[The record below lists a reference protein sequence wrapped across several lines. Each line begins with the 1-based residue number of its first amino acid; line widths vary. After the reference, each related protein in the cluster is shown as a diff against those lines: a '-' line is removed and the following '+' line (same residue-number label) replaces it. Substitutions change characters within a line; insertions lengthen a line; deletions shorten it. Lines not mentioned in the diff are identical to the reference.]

1 MNYKKIVICTDFS
14 ENSEKAFEK
23 ALAIAKADQ
32 ASLDVIYVREPIV
45 NPLRTAG
52 GGGLSPEAIE
62 ATLKEVET
70 EVIKKFDSRIDP
82 AIDHKIV
89 VREGHPSTEI
99 VEYLKRVDADLAVTG
114 ASGVS
119 GLGRVLLGSVSGRVA
134 RKSPCDVLIVK
145 PEKTET

>member
-23 ALAIAKADQ
+23 ALEIAKSNQ
-32 ASLDVIYVREPIV
+32 ASLDVLYVREPIV

-62 ATLKEVET
+62 ATLKEIESA
-70 EVIKKFDSRIDP
+70 VIKKYDSRIDP
-82 AIDHKIV
+82 AIDHTIK

-99 VEYLKRVDADLAVTG
+99 VEYLKRVGADLAVTG
-114 ASGVS
+114 ASGIS

-145 PEKTET
+145 PEKTES